1 MNYLNLTKDK
11 IEQRLSSFEDMREK
25 EVKCQVVKNRGI
37 EASVWF
43 VSLLASLV
51 IFLIGVMFL
60 KHYIVIGSIDVTY
73 FTSATSFY
81 VIGISFIVMVVDVV
95 YFLFLCELDIV
106 EELHFKIARK
116 KVFKSY
122 CEKYKI
128 DNLEDDNS
136 LQKVLISLFE
146 DEFLDNKTDT
156 EIYQHLYEH
165 RMLRS
170 EELDKIDKFLASNN
184 INFRDYALALDS
196 ELLSHI
202 INPYRDEI
210 KREIEEAVASFF
222 LEKDRTKQE
231 EERAKSLE
239 RQKQNLFI
247 EKTNGFASSMLGKN
261 LAIQR

>member
-1 MNYLNLTKDK
+1 MSYLNITNDK
-11 IEQRLSSFEDMREK
+11 IEQRLSYFKDKIYDDAKYKVK
-25 EVKCQVVKNRGI
+25 ENITRQGTIGCFAFFISLIILGFSAI
-37 EASVWF
+37 FF
-43 VSLLASLV
+43 VADEVSAFGHT
-51 IFLIGVMFL
+51 IAFYIGV
-60 KHYIVIGSIDVTY
+60 
-73 FTSATSFY
+73 
-81 VIGISFIVMVVDVV
+81 ISFITFTGSMLFVFYTAYLEYKEER
-95 YFLFLCELDIV
+95 YFEKIYQKLC
-106 EELHFKIARK
+106 KR
-116 KVFKSY
+116 Y
-122 CEKYKI
+122 CEEYKVAS
-128 DNLEDDNS
+128 LEDNNS
-136 LQKVLISLFE
+136 LRKILISLFE

-184 INFRDYALALDS
+184 VNFRDYALALDS

-222 LEKDRTKQE
+222 LEKDRTKQK
-231 EERAKSLE
+231 EERAKSEE